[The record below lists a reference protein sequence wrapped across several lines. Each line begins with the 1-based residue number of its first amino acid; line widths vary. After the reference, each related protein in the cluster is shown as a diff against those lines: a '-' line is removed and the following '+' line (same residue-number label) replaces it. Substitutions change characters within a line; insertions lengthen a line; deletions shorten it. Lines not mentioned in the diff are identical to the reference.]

1 MSKVSFQLL
10 ADKIEDIIGPDN
22 FKSKQYLNNA
32 IQGHGDGSRNI
43 IVAHQQSTGGMLSGE
58 MKLALSLR
66 VLGGGTYMDMALLM
80 ETSFNHVHKIVKE
93 TIFNFN
99 SSCTLSN

>member
-1 MSKVSFQLL
+1 MERKTFSKFASRLTGRQFRRYFRMSKVCFQLL
-10 ADKIEDIIGPDN
+10 ADEIEDIIGPDN
-22 FKSKQYLNNA
+22 FKSERYLNNA

-66 VLGGGTYMDMALLM
+66 VLGGGTYMDY
-80 ETSFNHVHKIVKE
+80 
-93 TIFNFN
+93 
-99 SSCTLSN
+99 